1 MIFFKLT
8 SKRAS
13 QSGSTLGSLPV
24 SATNSL
30 KLISMWMHSS
40 VTLHYRLSAMATGFT
55 AAGAHPKDVQT
66 NPTLSERHVHLL
78 LCK

>member
-13 QSGSTLGSLPV
+13 QSGSTLGNLPV

-40 VTLHYRLSAMATGFT
+40 PRLIWSGMMVF
-55 AAGAHPKDVQT
+55 VF
-66 NPTLSERHVHLL
+66 
-78 LCK
+78 

>member
-1 MIFFKLT
+1 MVNFSSNILKAEV
-8 SKRAS
+8 KVK
-13 QSGSTLGSLPV
+13 GPV
-24 SATNSL
+24 RIHPTAHL
-30 KLISMWMHSS
+30 LCH
-40 VTLHYRLSAMATGFT
+40 RLSAMATGFT

>member
-40 VTLHYRLSAMATGFT
+40 PRLIWSGMMVF
-55 AAGAHPKDVQT
+55 VF
-66 NPTLSERHVHLL
+66 
-78 LCK
+78 